1 MTKLTNNRTF
11 NIMVG
16 AGTLY
21 FAFSLWRDGWF
32 DWFLNGQD
40 DSEGYSSSQLWITLG
55 SLVLSFLEMVGIAT
69 IAIVTGVLP
78 HVETMFTWA
87 AKQLKTLIKTARDS
101 ISKKDASL
109 PDGETWDWRPL
120 AAIIL
125 SWMLWS
131 GGQLESLWN
140 VVINAIPDR
149 VDVVSHRPAAI
160 LFSVDPAMATE
171 GQLAVASSV
180 AVEEMMQAK
189 GIERR
194 MYSSMQDRENAEG
207 WVGQAM
213 QAAPDGENSL
223 IIYNQN
229 GALQVLKIPSTIPEM
244 EAIADGW

>member
-1 MTKLTNNRTF
+1 MTKLTENRTF
-11 NIMVG
+11 SIIVG
-16 AGTLY
+16 AGILY
-21 FAFSLWRDGWF
+21 FGFSLWRDGWF

-40 DSEGYSSSQLWITLG
+40 DSESYSNSQLWITLG

-69 IAIVTGVLP
+69 IAIVTGILP
-78 HVETMFTWA
+78 HAETTVAWA
-87 AKQLKTLIKTARDS
+87 AKKLKILIQSARDS
-101 ISKKDASL
+101 ISKKDDSS
-109 PDGETWDWRPL
+109 PNGEQWDWRPL
-120 AAIIL
+120 AVILL
-125 SWMLWS
+125 SWMLWT

-180 AVEEMMQAK
+180 AVEEIMRSK

-194 MYSSMQDRENAEG
+194 MYSSMQERENAER

-213 QAAPDGENSL
+213 EAAPDGKNSL
-223 IIYNQN
+223 IIYNRD
-229 GALQVLKIPSTIPEM
+229 GSLQVLQIPSTLSEM